1 MDLCSSAG
9 RVATGP
15 EGNRLDTVVRV
26 LGSSWASD
34 PSRQGRNRR
43 SEVVLLAGQ
52 MGVRLEWV
60 AWEMVPRVL
69 AAPAAS
75 GAVALTA
82 LLARLGCT
90 SVAAGGRLKG
100 GDEGLMENC
109 YWLRSSACRYANTPP
124 QPA

>member
-1 MDLCSSAG
+1 M
-9 RVATGP
+9 VAWVP
-15 EGNRLDTVVRV
+15 
-26 LGSSWASD
+26 GSSWASD
-34 PSRQGRNRR
+34 PSHQGRNRH

-52 MGVRLEWV
+52 KGVRLEQV

-75 GAVALTA
+75 GAVAPTA
-82 LLARLGCT
+82 LLARLGHT
-90 SVAAGGRLKG
+90 SVTAGGRLKG
-100 GDEGLMENC
+100 GDEGSMENC